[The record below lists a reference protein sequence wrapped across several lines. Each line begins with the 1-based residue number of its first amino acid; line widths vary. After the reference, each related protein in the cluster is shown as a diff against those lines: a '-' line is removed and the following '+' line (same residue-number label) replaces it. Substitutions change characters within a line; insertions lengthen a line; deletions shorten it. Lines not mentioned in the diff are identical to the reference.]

1 MTPTEAGRPASEID
15 VKANLDKVELAQP
28 RLRNLELRAKHHRK
42 YPPLNVGDTV
52 KIMRKKKVNE
62 KERSSFFSDGNF
74 TVEAIAEA
82 LGQKYYKVG
91 TRDYLRAE
99 LLKIG

>member
-1 MTPTEAGRPASEID
+1 
-15 VKANLDKVELAQP
+15 
-28 RLRNLELRAKHHRK
+28 
-42 YPPLNVGDTV
+42 
-52 KIMRKKKVNE
+52 MRKKKVNE